1 MINQFRARRILSGV
15 KNCLDAE
22 RRLLLAGNL
31 ASLPEQVSAREDL
44 MNRFQALP
52 PASDPDLAPLLE
64 DIRTG
69 AARNAK
75 LLEAA
80 LAGLRDANET
90 LGRIRKSQEK
100 LGTYDEKGEVSP
112 TTVARPRHERRA

>member
-15 KNCLDAE
+15 INCLDAE

-52 PASDPDLAPLLE
+52 PASDPELAPLLE

-69 AARNAK
+69 AARN
-75 LLEAA
+75 
-80 LAGLRDANET
+80 RF
-90 LGRIRKSQEK
+90 RKSGSVM
-100 LGTYDEKGEVSP
+100 LRSI
-112 TTVARPRHERRA
+112 TVVKPKNK